1 MVDFIVF
8 WPAVIGLSLIAC
20 VDNGNHTGVIDARL
34 CTLGYNTCLA
44 IARLD
49 MQCRFE

>member
-20 VDNGNHTGVIDARL
+20 VIDARL